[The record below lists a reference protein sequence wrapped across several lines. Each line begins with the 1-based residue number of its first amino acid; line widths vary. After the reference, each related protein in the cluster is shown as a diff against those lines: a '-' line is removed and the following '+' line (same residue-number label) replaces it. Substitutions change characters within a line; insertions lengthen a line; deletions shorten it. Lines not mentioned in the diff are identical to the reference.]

1 MRVFFFL
8 IAFVITFSSSAQD
21 EHTVLVDD
29 EKVVISYQVLEVKK
43 KGALIPE
50 IKLTIQNKTD
60 GYIQVS
66 FEMNLRYDMEFA
78 EATSASKICIK
89 PGKTLKGKIKG
100 MYYNPESLTI
110 AQLQSDDFE
119 IYLDDLKVVSV
130 SKCK

>member
-1 MRVFFFL
+1 MRVFFLL
-8 IAFVITFSSSAQD
+8 IAFVITFSSTAQD
-21 EHTVLVDD
+21 EYTVLVDD

-50 IKLTIQNKTD
+50 IKLTIKNKTD
-60 GYIQVS
+60 GYVQVS

-78 EATSASKICIK
+78 EATNVSKICVK

-130 SKCK
+130 AKCK